1 MKSNILFVFLLISS
15 LSSLSQETVQEDNSM
30 KGQFDKIYRIST
42 TYQTYKVIGKDRFQK
57 LKENVLDSL
66 IKSKKTISE
75 KESLLRTERANIQKL
90 NTDLTKTKLDLD
102 TALQKEN
109 SISLLG
115 IQLNKVTYNLILWFI
130 IISLG
135 LALSFFVFKFSRSN
149 ILTNKAQDN
158 LKDVEQEFE
167 NHKKKAI
174 ESIINDIG
182 ANRNATGSDT
192 NKIYLGQPVDKDK
205 DDLNTKTG
213 LS

>member
-1 MKSNILFVFLLISS
+1 MKSNILFVFLIISS

-167 NHKKKAI
+167 RHKKKVI
-174 ESIINDIG
+174 EREQKLRRQLQDEINKQ
-182 ANRNATGSDT
+182 RNS
-192 NKIYLGQPVDKDK
+192 
-205 DDLNTKTG
+205 
-213 LS
+213 

>member
-174 ESIINDIG
+174 EREQKLRRQLQDEINKQ
-182 ANRNATGSDT
+182 RNS
-192 NKIYLGQPVDKDK
+192 
-205 DDLNTKTG
+205 
-213 LS
+213 

>member
-167 NHKKKAI
+167 SHKKKAI
-174 ESIINDIG
+174 EREQKLRRQLQDEINKQ
-182 ANRNATGSDT
+182 RNS
-192 NKIYLGQPVDKDK
+192 
-205 DDLNTKTG
+205 
-213 LS
+213 

>member
-90 NTDLTKTKLDLD
+90 K
-102 TALQKEN
+102 Q
-109 SISLLG
+109 I
-115 IQLNKVTYNLILWFI
+115 
-130 IISLG
+130 
-135 LALSFFVFKFSRSN
+135 
-149 ILTNKAQDN
+149 
-158 LKDVEQEFE
+158 
-167 NHKKKAI
+167 
-174 ESIINDIG
+174 
-182 ANRNATGSDT
+182 
-192 NKIYLGQPVDKDK
+192 
-205 DDLNTKTG
+205 
-213 LS
+213 